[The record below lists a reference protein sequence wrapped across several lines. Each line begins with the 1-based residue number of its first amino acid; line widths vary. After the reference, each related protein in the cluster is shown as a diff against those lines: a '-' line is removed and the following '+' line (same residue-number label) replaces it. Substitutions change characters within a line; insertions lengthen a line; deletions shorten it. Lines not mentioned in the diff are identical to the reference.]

1 MTSCLDRVDSFNA
14 IENCRRSDF
23 LLDLHVL
30 MEINYLHVR
39 EGEKHYSFFLIW
51 IDPPEIV
58 STPSPQQD
66 LYEGSGTVLFCN
78 ATGNPQPNISWTKQG
93 NDSVLST
100 LQTLNLI
107 VLMGVDDGA
116 VYKCKVQNYL
126 GHMETTVM
134 ISVLCK

>member
-1 MTSCLDRVDSFNA
+1 M
-14 IENCRRSDF
+14 
-23 LLDLHVL
+23 
-30 MEINYLHVR
+30 R

-58 STPSPQQD
+58 STPSLQQH
-66 LYEGSGTVLFCN
+66 LYEGSGTVLLCN
-78 ATGNPQPNISWTKQG
+78 VTGNPQPNISWTKQG

-100 LQTLNLI
+100 LQTLNLT
-107 VLMGVDDGA
+107 VLKRVDNGA

-126 GHMETTVM
+126 GLMETTVM

>member
-1 MTSCLDRVDSFNA
+1 
-14 IENCRRSDF
+14 
-23 LLDLHVL
+23 

-39 EGEKHYSFFLIW
+39 EGEKHCSFFLIW

-78 ATGNPQPNISWTKQG
+78 ATGNPQPNINWTKQG

-100 LQTLNLI
+100 LQTLNLT